1 MKKPRSVVVA
11 SSAAASAAF
20 DISSDTIAA
29 IYMPV
34 LDGTTTG
41 VRLLASTTSGGTYL
55 PVYDSGGN
63 LCELTVVTSATAQW
77 VFLEAE
83 WTYGLQFVKLEC
95 MAAAATD
102 AQSAARTFTVITRM
116 ITGG

>member
-1 MKKPRSVVVA
+1 MKRPRDVVVA
-11 SSAAASAAF
+11 NTAAASAAF
-20 DISSDTIAA
+20 DLGSDTIAA

-34 LDGTTTG
+34 LDATTTG
-41 VRLLASTTSGGTYL
+41 VRLLSSPTVGGTYL

-63 LCELTVVTSATAQW
+63 LCELTVATAATAQW

-83 WTYGLQFVKLEC
+83 WTYGVQFVKLEC
-95 MAAAATD
+95 MAGAATD
-102 AQSAARTFTVITRM
+102 AQSAARTFVVVTRT